1 MSLPACWL
9 SVRVRSVFVL
19 GAVATAIPFVAGLRF
34 LPESMDYTIA
44 SRPRD
49 ALVRLNRILV
59 AIGHTPAS
67 QA

>member
-1 MSLPACWL
+1 
-9 SVRVRSVFVL
+9 VL

-34 LPESMDYTIA
+34 LPESMDYPIA

-59 AIGHTPAS
+59 AIGHNPAS